1 MWERKFTENNR
12 KYGEKNLIMA
22 FKKETLNQLI

>member
-12 KYGEKNLIMA
+12 KYEKNLIMA